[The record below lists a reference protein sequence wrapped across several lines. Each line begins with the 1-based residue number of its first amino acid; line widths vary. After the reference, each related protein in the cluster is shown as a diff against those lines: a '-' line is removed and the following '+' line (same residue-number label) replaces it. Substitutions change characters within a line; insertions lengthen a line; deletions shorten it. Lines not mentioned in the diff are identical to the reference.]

1 MGVEGRNL
9 GGGSNWRAAWL
20 VGEGSRVASRRELVG
35 GGGRRGRG
43 WCGGREGDWSAAAA
57 GRGGVAVASRGATT
71 SRDSSGLRRRAGV
84 DEKLGKHLKC
94 YGQMGGY
101 CSVNSTHELEIG
113 LAGLLG
119 YG

>member
-9 GGGSNWRAAWL
+9 GGGSNWAWL
-20 VGEGSRVASRRELVG
+20 VGEGSRVASWRELVG

-43 WCGGREGDWSAAAA
+43 WGGGREGDWSAAAA

-94 YGQMGGY
+94 
-101 CSVNSTHELEIG
+101 
-113 LAGLLG
+113 
-119 YG
+119 